1 MTVRMQWWY
10 LLLQCC
16 QMVKMMIGTYRIALY
31 FGGAQ
36 LSRIGHL
43 EAFHKTT
50 FTRLVNGKE
59 ISFKSKSLV
68 DLS

>member
-1 MTVRMQWWY
+1 
-10 LLLQCC
+10 
-16 QMVKMMIGTYRIALY
+16 MVVPLTSVLSSGENDDKTYRIALY